1 MGLFKNVV
9 SVLSSTTNVADTPA
23 ARASSKPIEEMSL
36 QEIIAFIRDVGP
48 TLTKGQKANDAWID
62 LTKRLYRIA
71 LYENHVSHQDRA
83 AALMILEGVKK
94 TVEQASDKS
103 PQSLAAYRKAN
114 ALMES
119 EAKIYGLGSLA
130 WKLKEHAVANADMI
144 PFVMRLEHGPW
155 LANFLH
161 MMSAETLTIM
171 KPLMVKQ
178 LVWTRRPHEISNAV
192 LVLHGL
198 ACTADPAI
206 RALFTQSD
214 LVALRSVHNDYNA
227 AREVLVRLGLLPG
240 RSNAKSFSPQTPV
253 EEMVGMFMLM
263 LKEEIDNRQAS
274 ISHVEFTRGLSEEQK
289 VDFGLAEQFLDFY
302 LAIAVVKDVYG
313 EDIAAEFRHTLG
325 QRVPKDVFSFYENM
339 LRMVERT
346 DKLVADQANLSVDFM
361 ILDSLPMGY
370 GRAPKERTEDEF
382 NIVKEFLNKG
392 AELLTAQRITLLD
405 RFRFLLRFMAESH
418 AKGGT
423 PQLSDVDKAT
433 LKELDRLYY
442 HFGSEAGLAEA
453 SGFHEDW
460 IGSGEIVSVNEIPG
474 NASKGTLQ

>member
-1 MGLFKNVV
+1 MGLFKSVV
-9 SVLSSTTNVADTPA
+9 DALSGNPNTVGAPPTES
-23 ARASSKPIEEMSL
+23 ASNPIEEMSL
-36 QEIIAFIRDVGP
+36 QEIIDFIKNVGP

-71 LYENHVSHQDRA
+71 LYENHVSDQDRA
-83 AALMILEGVKK
+83 AALLILESVKK
-94 TVEQASDKS
+94 TVEQAHEKS

-130 WKLKEHAVANADMI
+130 WKLKEHAVSNADMI
-144 PFVMRLEHGPW
+144 PFVMRPEHGPW

-161 MMSAETLTIM
+161 MMSDKTLAQM

-206 RALFTQSD
+206 RALFAQGD
-214 LVALRSVHNDYNA
+214 LVALRGAHSDYNA
-227 AREVLVRLGLLPG
+227 AREVLVRLGLLPT
-240 RSNAKSFSPQTPV
+240 RSNAKSFFPQVPT
-253 EEMVGMFMLM
+253 EEIVGMFMLM
-263 LKEEIDNRQAS
+263 LKEEVDKRKNFIGR
-274 ISHVEFTRGLSEEQK
+274 VKFTRVLSEEQEI
-289 VDFGLAEQFLDFY
+289 DFGLAGQFLDFY
-302 LAIAVVKDVYG
+302 LAIAVVRNVYG
-313 EDIAAEFRHTLG
+313 EDVAAEFRQILG
-325 QRVPKDVFSFYENM
+325 QRVPRDVFSFFENV

-346 DKLVADQANLSVDFM
+346 DKLVADHTNLNVDFM
-361 ILDSLPMGY
+361 ILDSIPMGY
-370 GRAPKERTEDEF
+370 GRPPHERTEDEF

-405 RFRFLLRFMAESH
+405 RFRFLLRFMAEWH

-423 PQLSDVDKAT
+423 PQLSDVDEAT
-433 LKELDRLYY
+433 LKELDRLYF

-460 IGSGEIVSVNEIPG
+460 IGSGAAVSMDEALRKRV
-474 NASKGTLQ
+474 